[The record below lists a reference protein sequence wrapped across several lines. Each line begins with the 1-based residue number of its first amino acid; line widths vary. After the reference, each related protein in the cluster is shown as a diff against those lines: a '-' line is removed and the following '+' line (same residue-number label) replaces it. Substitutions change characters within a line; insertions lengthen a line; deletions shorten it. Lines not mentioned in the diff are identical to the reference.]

1 MDDCIFCAIAER
13 RSPAALVHEDDEVL
27 AFMDVQPVTSGH
39 VLVVPRTHLPVL
51 ADLPS
56 ELGARLFT
64 VAQELAAALRRSTLR
79 CEGVNL
85 FLADGDAAS
94 QEVPHAHL
102 HVFPRF
108 AGDGFGL
115 TAEWRLREQ
124 AELEATAAQL
134 REALR

>member
-1 MDDCIFCAIAER
+1 MDVCIFCAIAER
-13 RSPAALVHEDDEVL
+13 RSPAAFVHEDGEVM

-39 VLVVPRTHLPVL
+39 LLVAPRTHLPFL
-51 ADLPS
+51 SDLPPGF
-56 ELGARLFT
+56 GARLFG
-64 VAQELAAALRRSTLR
+64 VAQELAAALRTSTLR

-85 FLADGDAAS
+85 FLADGEAAS
-94 QEVPHAHL
+94 QEVPHVHL

-115 TAEWRLREQ
+115 TAEWRLRGL

-134 REALR
+134 REAL